1 MSNKNINCLL
11 FIFTYDLRNFIII
24 MHKNLILKGIFLLLI
39 GCETTAPITK
49 IKEILPEPTEKVIYQ
64 PDENTSIANK
74 EVLDETEIEIEVQD
88 FLEIENYIQKEI
100 SSVISTYGN
109 FNFSKKDEIY
119 ELHRYNANKC
129 RIFIQNNTSNKKII
143 SITIFHIEEKKV
155 LKNYKKDL
163 CH

>member
-1 MSNKNINCLL
+1 
-11 FIFTYDLRNFIII
+11 
-24 MHKNLILKGIFLLLI
+24 MHKNLILIGIFLFLI

-64 PDENTSIANK
+64 PDENTSIENK
-74 EVLDETEIEIEVQD
+74 EVLDEIEIEIQD
-88 FLEIENYIQKEI
+88 FLEIENYIQKDI

-109 FNFSKKDEIY
+109 FNFSKKEEIY

-163 CH
+163 CNWL

>member
-11 FIFTYDLRNFIII
+11 LFFTYDLQNFIII

-88 FLEIENYIQKEI
+88 FLAIENYIQKEI

>member
-1 MSNKNINCLL
+1 
-11 FIFTYDLRNFIII
+11 

-88 FLEIENYIQKEI
+88 FLAIENYIQKEI

>member
-1 MSNKNINCLL
+1 
-11 FIFTYDLRNFIII
+11 

-74 EVLDETEIEIEVQD
+74 EVLDATEIEIEVQD

>member
-1 MSNKNINCLL
+1 
-11 FIFTYDLRNFIII
+11 

-163 CH
+163 CHWL

>member
-1 MSNKNINCLL
+1 
-11 FIFTYDLRNFIII
+11 

>member
-1 MSNKNINCLL
+1 
-11 FIFTYDLRNFIII
+11 

-88 FLEIENYIQKEI
+88 FLAIENYIQKEI

-109 FNFSKKDEIY
+109 FNFSKKEEIY

-163 CH
+163 CHWL

>member
-1 MSNKNINCLL
+1 
-11 FIFTYDLRNFIII
+11 

-109 FNFSKKDEIY
+109 FNFSKK
-119 ELHRYNANKC
+119 
-129 RIFIQNNTSNKKII
+129 
-143 SITIFHIEEKKV
+143 
-155 LKNYKKDL
+155 
-163 CH
+163 